1 MKTDEE
7 MGPDRGVVFETD
19 DEDNLAHQH
28 GGSDCS
34 PSSSSPSSASSY
46 GDHIGGDPSSYQTT
60 WPQSYRPSID
70 VFSSVP
76 SPRVGFL
83 AGSSLVRVGSSF
95 LRASMVSTHEDELS
109 FTKPF
114 VSYDSVTGHDG
125 PEAIPPPDV
134 PMKSS
139 FAFASYCEL
148 PPPHQCSAA
157 QAVVNGINVLCGV
170 GLLSTPYAVKEGG
183 WLGMLLLFF
192 LASISFYTGIL
203 LKRCL
208 DSFPGLKTYPDIGH
222 AAFGLSGRIFISIVL
237 YLELYGC
244 CVEYIILV
252 SDSLTFIFPDAS
264 ISFLGLDLSPH
275 QLFALTTAIAVLPT
289 VWLKNLSVLSY
300 LSAAGVV
307 ATILVI
313 ICLLWGGV
321 VDQIGFHPGGR
332 ALNLVD
338 LPVAL
343 GLYGFGYSGHSVFP
357 NIYSSMKRPSQFPT
371 VLIICFVLCTIM
383 YSAVAVA
390 GYLMFGDS
398 LKSQFTLNM
407 PRQYLA
413 SKVAVWTT
421 VINPLSK
428 YALTMTPVALSLEE
442 LLPSTSQSNIV
453 MLSLRTFLVLST
465 LVVALT
471 LPFFGYVM
479 ALLGSVFTMLVALI
493 LPCSCYLS
501 IKRRS
506 VDFIQ
511 ASVCVLIIV
520 IGVVSSFIGSISS
533 IKQMVNQ

>member
-1 MKTDEE
+1 MKADEE

-46 GDHIGGDPSSYQTT
+46 DDHIGGDPSSYQTT

-70 VFSSVP
+70 IFSSVP

-83 AGSSLVRVGSSF
+83 TGSNLVRVGSSF
-95 LRASMVSTHEDELS
+95 LRASIVSTHEDELS
-109 FTKPF
+109 LTKPF
-114 VSYDSVTGHDG
+114 VPYDSVTGYDG

-148 PPPHQCSAA
+148 PPPHQCSTA

-183 WLGMLLLFF
+183 WLGMLLLFC
-192 LASISFYTGIL
+192 LASISFYTGLL

-208 DSFPGLKTYPDIGH
+208 DSFPGIKTYPDIGH
-222 AAFGLSGRIFISIVL
+222 AAFGLAGRLFISIVL

-264 ISFLGLDLSPH
+264 ISFMGLDLSPH
-275 QLFALTTAIAVLPT
+275 QLFAVTTAVAVLPT

-300 LSAAGVV
+300 LS
-307 ATILVI
+307 
-313 ICLLWGGV
+313 
-321 VDQIGFHPGGR
+321 
-332 ALNLVD
+332 
-338 LPVAL
+338 
-343 GLYGFGYSGHSVFP
+343 
-357 NIYSSMKRPSQFPT
+357 
-371 VLIICFVLCTIM
+371 
-383 YSAVAVA
+383 
-390 GYLMFGDS
+390 GDS
-398 LKSQFTLNM
+398 FGKLTELSNNCSICSSE
-407 PRQYLA
+407 PEPE
-413 SKVAVWTT
+413 VV
-421 VINPLSK
+421 NPLSK

-453 MLSLRTFLVLST
+453 MILLRTFLVLST

-471 LPFFGYVM
+471 LPFFGENP
-479 ALLGSVFTMLVALI
+479 ST
-493 LPCSCYLS
+493 
-501 IKRRS
+501 
-506 VDFIQ
+506 
-511 ASVCVLIIV
+511 
-520 IGVVSSFIGSISS
+520 
-533 IKQMVNQ
+533 